1 MSTDTAEVTQ
11 KLETL
16 DLTGALYTS
25 EKHGNDET
33 GDGSEGKP
41 FKTVLRALKGQNLE
55 KLPHILID
63 GKDETKGKFE
73 VISKSQ
79 LKKIKN
85 VVEMELRKETKKQEK
100 EAEDAA
106 RREKNLDEAKKITI
120 QEDPS
125 LPKAKQVKIKSTS
138 ASEERVKVFGWVHR
152 LRRQGKNLLFL
163 VLRDGTGF
171 LQCVLSDKLC
181 QTYDAIL
188 LATEAT
194 VAVYGKVQS
203 VPEGK
208 QAPRNVEM
216 VVDFWEVVGHSPAGG
231 ADSVLN
237 EEAHVDIQLDNRHMM
252 IRGENTSKILRL
264 RSIVTQCFREHFF
277 SRGYYETFPP
287 TLVQTQVEG
296 GSTLFKLNYFGE
308 EAYLTQSSQLY
319 LETACPALGDVF
331 CIAQSYRAETSRTRR
346 HLSEFT
352 HVEAERPFIVFED
365 LLNTIEDLVTDTID
379 RVLKHPEAHLLYE
392 VNPDFKPPKQPF
404 RRMNYSDALI
414 YLKEHNITKDDG
426 TFYEFGDD
434 IPEAPERK
442 MTDQINEPILLM
454 RFPAEIKSFYMKKD
468 PKDERLTE
476 SVDLLLPNVG
486 EIVGGSMRMEN
497 YELLT
502 DSFKKNGIDPKPYY
516 WYLDQRKFGTFSHG
530 GYGLG
535 LDRFLT
541 YMLHRPHIRDVCFYP
556 RFIERCRP

>member
-1 MSTDTAEVTQ
+1 MSTEAAELTQ
-11 KLETL
+11 SLASL
-16 DLTGALYTS
+16 DLTGAIYTT
-25 EKHGNDET
+25 EKTGSDET
-33 GDGSEGKP
+33 GDGSEAKP
-41 FKTVLRALKGQNLE
+41 FKTVARAFKGLVE
-55 KLPHILID
+55 PYPHILVD
-63 GKDETKGKFE
+63 GKDESKGKFE
-73 VISKSQ
+73 LVSKTA
-79 LKKIKN
+79 IKN
-85 VVEMELRKETKKQEK
+85 AKKVVEIEAKKEAKRIEK

-106 RREKNLDEAKKITI
+106 RREKNLEEARKVVIE
-120 QEDPS
+120 EDKS
-125 LPKAKQVKIKSTS
+125 LPAAKVVKIKETG
-138 ASEERVKVFGWVHR
+138 ASDVRVKVFGWVHR
-152 LRRQGKNLLFL
+152 LRKQGKNLMFL

-171 LQCVLSDKLC
+171 LQCVLNDKLC
-181 QTYDAIL
+181 QTYDAVI

-216 VVDFWEVVGHSPAGG
+216 VVDYWEVYGHSPAGG

-237 EEAHVDIQLDNRHMM
+237 EEADVDVQLDNRHMV

-264 RSIVTQCFREHFF
+264 RSIVTQCFRDHFF
-277 SRGYYETFPP
+277 NRGYYETFPP
-287 TLVQTQVEG
+287 TMVQTQVEG
-296 GSTLFKLNYFGE
+296 GSTLFHLNYFGQD
-308 EAYLTQSSQLY
+308 AYLTQSSQLY

-346 HLSEFT
+346 HLAEFT
-352 HVEAERPFIVFED
+352 HVEAERPFIDFEK
-365 LLNTIEDLVTDTID
+365 LLDTIEDLVTDTID

-392 VNPDFKPPKQPF
+392 VNPDFKAPKKPF
-404 RRMNYSDALI
+404 RRMNYSDAII

-442 MTDQINEPILLM
+442 MTDQINEPILLC
-454 RFPAEIKSFYMKKD
+454 RFPSEIKSFYMKRD
-468 PKDERLTE
+468 PNDDKLTE
-476 SVDLLLPNVG
+476 SVDLLMPNVG

-497 YELLT
+497 YDVLVE
-502 DSFKKNGIDPKPYY
+502 SFKKNGIDPKPYY
-516 WYLDQRKFGTFSHG
+516 WYLDQRKFGTFPHG

-556 RFIERCRP
+556 RFLDRCRP